1 MLDVSMLGGFRLLI
15 DGQRPQTD
23 VGRPIRL
30 LIGFFCTFLG
40 KPHRRERLTE
50 IFWPDLDPS
59 RARAALNTGLW
70 RVRKLL
76 SEGCGEDGARCL
88 LTTGT
93 EVVLVYSSFMSIDVQ
108 SFLGRADSASTTLQD
123 HRCGTYAAM
132 DRVEAAVETYTGPF
146 LDGDD
151 GDWVLEQRENLH
163 TRFARVAVDLVR
175 VYGRAG
181 RFEDGIALARRILA
195 FEPHREGTIRD
206 LLVLLVRNGQRAEAI
221 RYFERWRS
229 LLAEDLSLEPLP
241 LTLALAAKIRSSDCL
256 AGPELGADESYA
268 EATY

>member
-1 MLDVSMLGGFRLLI
+1 MLEVSMLGGFRLLI
-15 DGQRPQTD
+15 DGQRPQTE
-23 VGRPIRL
+23 VGRPMRL
-30 LIGFFCTFLG
+30 LVGFLCTFLD

-50 IFWPDLDPS
+50 TFWPDLDPS
-59 RARAALNTGLW
+59 RAHAALNTGLW
-70 RVRKLL
+70 RARKLL
-76 SEGCGEDGARCL
+76 SEGCGADGARFL
-88 LTTGT
+88 LTTGS
-93 EVVLVYSSFMSIDVQ
+93 EVVLMHSSFMSIDVQ
-108 SFLGRADSASTTLQD
+108 SFLSKAASASTTLHD
-123 HRCGTYAAM
+123 RRCSTYLAI
-132 DRVEAAVETYTGPF
+132 DCVEAAVETYAGPF

-151 GDWVLEQRENLH
+151 GDWVLEQREKLH

-175 VYGRAG
+175 AYGCAG

-229 LLAEDLSLEPLP
+229 LLAEDLGLEPLP

-256 AGPELGADESYA
+256 AGPELGANEYSA
-268 EATY
+268 EAAY